1 MLPVTSSEPAVAD
14 VRATL
19 QTFQDGYTHR
29 DTAALD
35 TFMGL
40 FAPDAMLEV
49 IGTSAS
55 ARTEDEWCVGRTA
68 VRDLIAADWQFWGY
82 LVLDVAGAHIHI
94 QGPVAWLATTGTVTQ
109 TIALAQRYV
118 NITDYLRRVMDRRTD
133 LDVERELLLVILGAA
148 SALANARDG
157 DQYIW
162 PLRFTAVLIQQQEQ
176 WLFHQIHFS
185 FPTIHDPD
193 VRLA

>member
-1 MLPVTSSEPAVAD
+1 MLLVTSSEPAVAD

-29 DTAALD
+29 DTTALD

-40 FAPDAMLEV
+40 FAPDATLEV

-55 ARTEDEWCVGRTA
+55 ARTEDERCVGHAA
-68 VRDLIAADWQFWGY
+68 VRDLVAADWQFWGD
-82 LVLDVAGAHIHI
+82 LLLDVAGAHIHVH
-94 QGPVAWLATTGTVTQ
+94 GSVAWLATTGTVTQ
-109 TIALAQRYV
+109 TIALAQRYT
-118 NITDYLRRVMDRRTD
+118 NITDYLRRVMDRGTD
-133 LDVERELLLVILGAA
+133 VDVERELLLVILGAA

-157 DQYIW
+157 EQYSW
-162 PLRFTAVLIQQQEQ
+162 PIRFTAVLIQQQAHWQ
-176 WLFHQIHFS
+176 FHQIHFS